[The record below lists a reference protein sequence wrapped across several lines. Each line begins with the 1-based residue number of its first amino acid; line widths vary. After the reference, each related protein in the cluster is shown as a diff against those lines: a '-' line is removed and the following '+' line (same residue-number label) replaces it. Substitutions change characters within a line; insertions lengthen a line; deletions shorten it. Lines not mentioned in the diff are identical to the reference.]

1 MMEIVLS
8 AAASPR
14 FSQDSSVAGHKGS
27 YVYTPSQDQREILGK
42 CLNCLQSS
50 NVVRDKSKC

>member
-14 FSQDSSVAGHKGS
+14 FSQDSSVAGHKELC
-27 YVYTPSQDQREILGK
+27 VHSQPGPKRNPGK
-42 CLNCLQSS
+42 VSELSS
-50 NVVRDKSKC
+50 TF